1 MQLITE
7 RLFLKELELSD
18 TDKVHALNSLP
29 EVDKYNTLGIPQSLE
44 ETQKY
49 VLEWVEAG
57 TKFPRQKY
65 VLCIEN
71 QAHAFI
77 GLLGINIGKPKYRN
91 AEIWY
96 KLHPSY
102 WNQGYATE
110 VAKAALHFCFKELNL
125 HRVEAGCAV
134 ENVASS
140 RVLEKI
146 GMKKEGMKRKLLPI
160 RGEWKDAYN
169 YAILVEDFVSFTL
182 LTEKE
187 RFFRAQRR

>member
-1 MQLITE
+1 MKLTTK
-7 RLFLKELELSD
+7 RLHLKELELND
-18 TDKVHALNSLP
+18 IYQVHALNSIP
-29 EVDKYNTLGIPQSLE
+29 EVDKYNTLGIPKSLE

-49 VLEWVEAG
+49 VVEWVEAG
-57 TKFPRQKY
+57 AKFPRQKY

-71 QAHAFI
+71 QEHTFI
-77 GLLGINIGKPKYRN
+77 GLLGITIGKSKYRN

-110 VAKAALHFCFKELNL
+110 MAKEALRFCFKELDL

-134 ENVASS
+134 ENIASS

-146 GMKKEGMKRKLLPI
+146 GMKQEGMKRKLLPI
-160 RGEWKDAYN
+160 RGEWKDAYC
-169 YAILVEDFVSFTL
+169 YAILEEDFVSFINHKCT
-182 LTEKE
+182 
-187 RFFRAQRR
+187 